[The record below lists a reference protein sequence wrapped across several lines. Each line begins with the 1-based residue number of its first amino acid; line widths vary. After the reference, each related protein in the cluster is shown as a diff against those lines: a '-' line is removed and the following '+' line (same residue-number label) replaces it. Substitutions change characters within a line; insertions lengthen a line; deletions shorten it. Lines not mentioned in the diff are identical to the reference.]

1 MRYNKK
7 TTSQISKIKLLQSK
21 KRCFSKGEEMID
33 TKALIA
39 DFDAVAQKL
48 KIKKV
53 DGNILAKLKE
63 NALAYK
69 ESKQKLEEFQ
79 ASQNA
84 NSKLFGQYQREG
96 RDITEL
102 KEQLETNK
110 KNIQTLTQS
119 VDSLENTLQ
128 NLLYGI
134 PNIPDEKT
142 PEGEDENDNVEL
154 KKILTPK
161 EFDFAPKEHWELAQ
175 ENGWIDFSAGV
186 KLAKSRFSVL
196 RGEGARVNRALM
208 NFMLDYNERR
218 GFEIISTPAI
228 VNRTCLFGTGQL
240 PKFEEDMFKITSKV
254 EELDGSEC
262 ENDLFLISTSEITLT
277 NLYNDEII
285 PVENLPIKM
294 TACTPCFRKEAGSAG
309 RDTRGMIR
317 QHQFD
322 KVELVAITHPSQ
334 SDSMQEYML
343 ETASGILKELGL
355 PHRMVQLC
363 GGDLGFS
370 ASNTVDIEV
379 WLPGQGKYRE
389 ISSVSNTRDFQARRA
404 KIRYREN
411 KKNALV
417 HTLNGSSLAVGR
429 TLIAIMENYQNAD
442 GSISIPEV
450 LRKYL

>member
-1 MRYNKK
+1 
-7 TTSQISKIKLLQSK
+7 
-21 KRCFSKGEEMID
+21 MID

-39 DFDAVAQKL
+39 DFDTIAQKL
-48 KIKKV
+48 EIKKV
-53 DGNILAKLKE
+53 DSKILEKLKE
-63 NALAYK
+63 IALSYK
-69 ESKQKLEEFQ
+69 GNKQKLEELQ

-84 NSKLFGQYQREG
+84 NSKLFAQYQREG
-96 RDITEL
+96 KDIAPL
-102 KEQLETNK
+102 KEQLEENK
-110 KNIQTLTQS
+110 KNIQSFTQS
-119 VDSLENTLQ
+119 VDELENSLHSM
-128 NLLYGI
+128 LHGI

-142 PEGEDENDNVEL
+142 PKGEDENDNIEL

-161 EFDFAPKEHWELAQ
+161 TFDFTPKEHWELA
-175 ENGWIDFSAGV
+175 ESNGWIDFSAGV

-196 RGEGARVNRALM
+196 RGEGARLNRALM
-208 NFMLDYNERR
+208 NFMLDYNEKR

-228 VNRTCLFGTGQL
+228 VNRNCLFGTGQL
-240 PKFEEDMFKITSKV
+240 PKFEDDMFKITSKV

-322 KVELVAITHPSQ
+322 KVELVAITHPSE
-334 SDSMQEYML
+334 SEAMQEYMI

-355 PHRMVQLC
+355 PHRLVQLC

-429 TLIAIMENYQNAD
+429 TLIAVMENYQNAD